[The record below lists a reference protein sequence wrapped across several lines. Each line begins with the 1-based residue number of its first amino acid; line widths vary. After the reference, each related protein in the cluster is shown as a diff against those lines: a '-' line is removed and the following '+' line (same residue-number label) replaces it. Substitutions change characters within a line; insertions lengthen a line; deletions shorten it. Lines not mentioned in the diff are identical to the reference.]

1 MKLFEP
7 LTIRDVEL
15 KNRVVMSPMITNFA
29 SPEGYPTEEHIM
41 YFIRRSSAG
50 LLITEYTYVNKI
62 DSRGSPNQLG
72 LYDDEY
78 LNLQDLQKQCTT
90 TIAKYLYN

>member
-50 LLITEYTYVNKI
+50 
-62 DSRGSPNQLG
+62 
-72 LYDDEY
+72 
-78 LNLQDLQKQCTT
+78 
-90 TIAKYLYN
+90 